1 MQYFPL
7 TRVSVLKALVCVVV
21 GAISSHAMA
30 AQVTLAWDANS
41 ESDLGGY
48 RVHYG
53 TSSTSYSVHI
63 DVNKATTYT
72 VTGLA
77 AGQTYYFAAT
87 AYDTSGNES
96 GFSNMVSSTTV
107 SDLNIAPSAPAVP
120 SGPASLAI
128 NTAGAFT
135 ASASDPNGGSLQY
148 RYDWGEGVPSSWG
161 VATQSHGWS
170 AAGQY
175 AVKAQARDSQG
186 LESPW
191 SGARTVTIA
200 SSAPP
205 PVVDSDKDGVPD
217 SQDSFPNDP
226 KEWADANGNRIGDN
240 AESAAGPAVPTL
252 AAPGNHATASTM
264 AVLQTGAF
272 RTPITGATHANTR
285 WQVFRDEDDACMLDI
300 RSATALTRLTLPKLV
315 LDEGTLYFWRVQFID
330 SKGAASAWSD
340 YSYFSTL
347 LTDSD
352 RNANGIPDAQE
363 LWWRTD
369 LDRDGVRDSRQ
380 ATIKSFRAAGVGL
393 QVGVSIKGSPTALA
407 IESVESESLTSSA
420 GNSTPTPFGRIH
432 FRIAVAKPGD
442 RATVRLYFSKPA
454 PSGAKYFRYDA
465 VAGKWYDFSAYSA
478 FATDLK
484 SVALT
489 LVDGGAGD
497 ADGVANGVIVNAGGV
512 YIP

>member
-1 MQYFPL
+1 
-7 TRVSVLKALVCVVV
+7 
-21 GAISSHAMA
+21 
-30 AQVTLAWDANS
+30 
-41 ESDLGGY
+41 
-48 RVHYG
+48 
-53 TSSTSYSVHI
+53 
-63 DVNKATTYT
+63 
-72 VTGLA
+72 
-77 AGQTYYFAAT
+77 
-87 AYDTSGNES
+87 
-96 GFSNMVSSTTV
+96 
-107 SDLNIAPSAPAVP
+107 
-120 SGPASLAI
+120 
-128 NTAGAFT
+128 
-135 ASASDPNGGSLQY
+135 
-148 RYDWGEGVPSSWG
+148 
-161 VATQSHGWS
+161 
-170 AAGQY
+170 
-175 AVKAQARDSQG
+175 VKAQARDSQG

-217 SQDSFPNDP
+217 SQDAFPNDA

-240 AESAAGPAVPTL
+240 AESAAGPAAPTL
-252 AAPGNHATASTM
+252 AAPGNLATASAM
-264 AVLQTGAF
+264 AVLQTGSF
-272 RTPITGATHANTR
+272 RTPISGATHAKTR

-340 YSYFSTL
+340 YSYFSTR

-363 LWWRTD
+363 LPWRTD

-380 ATIKSFRAAGVGL
+380 ATIKSFRAAGAGL
-393 QVGVSIKGSPTALA
+393 QIGVSVNGSPTALA

-454 PSGAKYFRYDA
+454 PSGAKYFKYDA